1 MSAPQTV
8 AVLYARRDSIY
19 KLLDATD
26 VWDME
31 RDARRWPGG
40 APVVAHPPC
49 RAWGRLRHFAKPRPD
64 EKELALHAVA
74 AVREHGG
81 VLEHPAGSSLW
92 AAAGL
97 PKPGDGLDAWGG
109 WTLSAPQLWWGH
121 QAEKRTWF
129 YVVGADLR
137 QLPPIPFSMALPTR
151 YVSAKAGRRK
161 GMPGWMPDMSA
172 AEREATPPALA
183 AWLLEAA
190 RACKRRASSAS

>member
-1 MSAPQTV
+1 MSGLGTV
-8 AVLYARRDSIY
+8 AVLYARPNSIY
-19 KLLDATD
+19 KRLDGAD

-49 RAWGRLRHFAKPRPD
+49 RAWGRLRHLAKPRPD

-81 VLEHPAGSSLW
+81 VLEHPAGSTLW

-97 PKPGDGLDAWGG
+97 PRPGGGCDGWGG
-109 WTLSAPQLWWGH
+109 WTLAAPQVWWGH
-121 QAEKRTWF
+121 RAEKRTWF
-129 YVVGADLR
+129 YVVGAQLH
-137 QLPPIPFSMALPTR
+137 QLPQIPFSMAAPTHC
-151 YVSAKAGRRK
+151 VELMG
-161 GMPGWMPDMSA
+161 A

-183 AWLLEAA
+183 AWLLEVA
-190 RACKRRASSAS
+190 RACKRGASSGW